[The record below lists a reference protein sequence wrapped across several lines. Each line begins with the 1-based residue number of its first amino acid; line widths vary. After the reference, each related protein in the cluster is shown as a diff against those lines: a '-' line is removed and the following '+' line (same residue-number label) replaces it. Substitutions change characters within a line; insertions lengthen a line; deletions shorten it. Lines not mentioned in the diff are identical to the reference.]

1 MTSVPG
7 ESKEKKPRGHFS
19 ELLKVEGKLAMREP
33 TGLVMGIGVPT
44 ILLVVFGLIGI
55 ESPGNVPGTSYTVI
69 ELYVPVIMVIGFT
82 FLGMDVLPVTL
93 VRYREI
99 GWLRRVSVTPAS
111 PSRLLAAQLIVNLV
125 LALAGILIVIF
136 GSELIFGATLDV
148 GIPYFV
154 LSIVLSIAVI
164 FSLGLLVAALVP
176 SQSVVSGVG
185 GGLTLLL
192 LFLAG
197 LWVPPATV
205 GGTLATIMYYSPSG
219 AAAQALL
226 YAVFNSAPPYTAIST
241 MVVYALIFAFIAI
254 RYFRWE

>member
-1 MTSVPG
+1 VTSLPS
-7 ESKEKKPRGHFS
+7 ESKQKESRGRFS
-19 ELLKVEGKLAMREP
+19 ALLKVEGRLALREP
-33 TGLVMGIGVPT
+33 TALMMGIGVPI

-55 ESPGNVPGTSYTVI
+55 ASPGNVPGTSYTVI
-69 ELYVPVIMVIGFT
+69 ELYVPVIMVIGFI
-82 FLGMDVLPVTL
+82 FLGIDVLPTTM

-99 GWLRRVSVTPAS
+99 GWLRRVSVTPAP

-164 FSLGLLVAALVP
+164 FSFGLLVAALVP
-176 SQSVVSGVG
+176 SQSVASGVG
-185 GGLTLLL
+185 GGLTFLL

-205 GGTLATIMYYSPSG
+205 GGPLAAIMYYSPSG
-219 AAAQALL
+219 AAAEALL
-226 YAVFNSAPPYTAIST
+226 YSVFNTAPPYTAIVT
-241 MVVYALIFAFIAI
+241 MAAYTAIFAFVAI